1 MRLAMYLLT
10 FDSRRELENDQIFMD
25 TPDILENE
33 NSDIKVDDRKQR
45 DDNGGNQRDE
55 DVGNRSFLEEEKEGE
70 SRDVFE
76 DEDMQTTL
84 ETSDQPHLVREICSK
99 KNR

>member
-1 MRLAMYLLT
+1 
-10 FDSRRELENDQIFMD
+10 MD

-33 NSDIKVDDRKQR
+33 NSDVEVDDRKQR
-45 DDNGGNQRDE
+45 DDNDGNQRDE

-76 DEDMQTTL
+76 DDEDMPTTL
-84 ETSDQPHLVREICSK
+84 ETSDQPHLVREICFK
-99 KNR
+99 KIGNQLFNFPG

>member
-1 MRLAMYLLT
+1 
-10 FDSRRELENDQIFMD
+10 MD

-33 NSDIKVDDRKQR
+33 NSDVEVDD
-45 DDNGGNQRDE
+45 GNQRDE

-76 DEDMQTTL
+76 DDEDMPTTL
-84 ETSDQPHLVREICSK
+84 ETSDQPHLVIKICLK
-99 KNR
+99 KIGNQLFNFPD